1 MIFLYRVLTTLLYPF
16 LVILIYLRKFLGKEE
31 QTRFK
36 EKIFSAYFNVD
47 KDKKKKLIWFH
58 AVSIGELNS
67 IIPILEELNN
77 KYKDLEFLIT
87 TTTLSSSSIFKKE
100 FKKIKN
106 VRHRFFPIDVFFLVK
121 KFLKLWSPKLIFFV
135 DSEIWPNL
143 LFEAKRGKI
152 PLALINARITSKT
165 AKRWM
170 KFHKS
175 AKKIFSLFN
184 FCLVANLETK
194 NFLSKLNVKKLF
206 YNGNIKLINSIDP
219 KKIRGLNDNFLNSK
233 RFWLA
238 ASTHKDE
245 DHFCFKTHS
254 LLKEKYPDIV
264 TIIAPRHINRVHKIK
279 ILGEKF
285 NFSVQTLKEGE
296 KIING
301 KEIIIINAF
310 GILNEYFK
318 FAKSVFIGKSMIKSL
333 KHDGGQNPINAVKLG
348 CKVYHGPYVYNFQD
362 IYSTLEKNKISKKI
376 ESAEDLSNNLMKDL
390 EIFKEKNNNISNIV
404 NDLGKKTLV
413 ATMNDINNFFN
424 EIK

>member
-16 LVILIYLRKFLGKEE
+16 LVILIYIRKFLSKED

-36 EKIFSAYFNVD
+36 EKIFSTYFNVD
-47 KDKKKKLIWFH
+47 KDQKKKLIWFH
-58 AVSIGELNS
+58 AVSVGELNS

-87 TTTLSSSSIFKKE
+87 TTTISSSNVFKKE
-100 FKKIKN
+100 FKKIN
-106 VRHRFFPIDVFFLVK
+106 NARHRFFPIDVFFLVK

-143 LFEAKRGKI
+143 LFEAKRSKI
-152 PLALINARITSKT
+152 PLALINARVTSKT

-170 KFHKS
+170 KFQKP

-194 NFLSKLNVKKLF
+194 NFLNELNVNNLF
-206 YNGNIKLINSIDP
+206 YNGNIKLINSIDS
-219 KKIRGLNDNFLNSK
+219 KKIEGSNDNFLNSK

-245 DHFCFKTHS
+245 DHFCLKTHS
-254 LLKEKYPDIV
+254 LLKKKYPEII
-264 TIIAPRHINRVHKIK
+264 TIIAPRHINRVQKIK
-279 ILGEKF
+279 NLAEKL

-333 KHDGGQNPINAVKLG
+333 KHDGGQNPINAAKLG

-362 IYSTLEKNKISKKI
+362 IYSTFEKNKISKKI
-376 ESAEDLSNNLMKDL
+376 ESAEDLSFNLMKDL

-404 NDLGKKTLV
+404 NELGEKTLV
-413 ATMNDINNFFN
+413 TTMRDITNFFN